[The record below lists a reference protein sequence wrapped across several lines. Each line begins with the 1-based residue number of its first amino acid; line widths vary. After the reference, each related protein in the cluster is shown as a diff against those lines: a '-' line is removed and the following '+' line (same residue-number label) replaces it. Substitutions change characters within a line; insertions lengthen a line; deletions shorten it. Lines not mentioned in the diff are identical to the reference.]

1 MAEKIGIKI
10 GQSSEVVDAAKDAV
24 MAILEARADQ
34 KTIRAALKSFTQSV
48 SISGITVSGC
58 TITQP
63 EDHSQHHHYPEFPAD
78 ADGEE
83 NEGTD

>member
-10 GQSSEVVDAAKDAV
+10 GQSSEAVDAAKEAV

-34 KTIRAALKSFTQSV
+34 RTIRAALKSFTKSV
-48 SISGITVSGC
+48 SIEGITLSNIA
-58 TITQP
+58 ITQP
-63 EDHSQHHHYPEFPAD
+63 EDHSQHHHYSEFPDD
-78 ADGEE
+78 ADSEE